1 MTEESKKSSI
11 VVNAFDESSVK
22 NFKNEFDELN
32 HSNIPIIPIFIDSYG
47 GEVYSLFAMLDII
60 STATKPI
67 ATIALGKA
75 MSCGGILLACG
86 SPEFRFVG
94 PYSTVMIHD
103 AASMS
108 FGKIEELKADVFE
121 ADRLNKKMYS
131 ILDQRCNKKKDY
143 FQKLLSE
150 RKHANIYLDANEVI
164 NHGIADHVGIPVIE
178 TSFNLNVVSPE
189 PQRTEVKKSKN
200 VKKRKTNSK
209 KTKKK

>member
-1 MTEESKKSSI
+1 MAEEMKRSSI
-11 VVNAFDESSVK
+11 IVNSFNEQSVK
-22 NFKNEFDELN
+22 EFKSEFDELN

-60 STATKPI
+60 STAIKPI

-121 ADRLNKKMYS
+121 ADRLNTKMYN
-131 ILDQRCNKKKDY
+131 ILDERCNKKKDY
-143 FQKLLSE
+143 FNKLMGE
-150 RKHANIYLDANEVI
+150 RKHANIYLNPEEVI
-164 NHGIADHVGIPVIE
+164 LHGLADHMGIPVIDM
-178 TSFNLNVVSPE
+178 TFNLNVITKSSAPE
-189 PQRTEVKKSKN
+189 PENK
-200 VKKRKTNSK
+200 KKRKT
-209 KTKKK
+209 KT